1 MCASGA
7 LRVEREWVTAVN
19 GATAVIWGFG
29 GATWRE
35 PRGVPWASGSAS
47 WRAAL
52 SRLKQS
58 LAATVGDLNERAS
71 DGAGFVA
78 AHRWLVSHWR
88 GDMETSLHE
97 AAQNGDL
104 AVVRSLLASGVD
116 VEAKTADGANKTPL
130 HLAAANGHAEAMW
143 VLVQF
148 GADTEAKGV
157 LGETPLHL
165 AAAYGHVEAIRVM
178 LQQGA
183 NNEAKTADGETPL
196 HLAAAD
202 GHVEAIREMVPAPC
216 RLLRQVDWRL
226 SLSCFRLLDTKGV
239 IGMTALHL
247 AAGGG
252 HVEAI
257 RVLLLLG
264 ANRDAKDD
272 NGVQP
277 LHLAAARGQREAM
290 LTLTE
295 QGGSELTPLQL
306 EQLVDTDALV
316 QFAISESHESHLR
329 QVEGV
334 FVFAT
339 LCVVLV
345 LLLALF
351 W

>member
-29 GATWRE
+29 GVTWSE

-88 GDMETSLHE
+88 GAMETSLHE

-157 LGETPLHL
+157 L
-165 AAAYGHVEAIRVM
+165 
-178 LQQGA
+178 
-183 NNEAKTADGETPL
+183 GETPL